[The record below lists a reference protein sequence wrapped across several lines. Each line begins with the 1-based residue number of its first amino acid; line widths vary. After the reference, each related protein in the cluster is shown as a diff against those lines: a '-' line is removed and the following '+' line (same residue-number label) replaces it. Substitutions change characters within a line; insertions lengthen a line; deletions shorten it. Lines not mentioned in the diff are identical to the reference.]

1 MKILYVITLANFGG
15 AQNIVKDIA
24 NHLCADDDII
34 IATGEEGPMLK
45 AIDDHVK
52 KIVLK
57 HLGRSIHPLKDIR
70 AFFELRKLYRKEKP
84 DLVHLFSSK
93 GLVLGSLVFPSKR
106 IIWSINGFD
115 SLRKK
120 YRKFLF
126 ILKLVK
132 NRNRAICVESKYDE
146 QNMIKEGFAK
156 DNMYVIR
163 NGADPCQVVPDVAIN
178 GTEKYRKVV
187 MNIARIAPQKRFESF
202 VEIAKMLPQYAFV
215 WIGADKDYN
224 NLPPNLFCLKGE
236 SNAKRYLQLA
246 DIFVLPTNY
255 EGIPLA
261 IVEALSYSKPVVASD
276 VGGISEIVLN
286 GQNGYVLKNDNQL
299 FVHKIKYILENEAT
313 YQQFS
318 KKSLEIFQSKL
329 TKKVALAGYKKVYEI
344 VYHSL

>member
-1 MKILYVITLANFGG
+1 MKILYVITLADFGG
-15 AQNIVKDIA
+15 TQNIVKDIA
-24 NHLCADDDII
+24 NHLCTDNDIVV
-34 IATGEEGPMLK
+34 AAGEEGPMLK
-45 AIDDHVK
+45 AIDGRVK

-57 HLGRSIHPLKDIR
+57 HLGRPVRPLKDLK

-84 DLVHLFSSK
+84 DMVHLFSSK
-93 GLVLGSLVFPSKR
+93 GLVLGSLAFPAKR

-115 SLRKK
+115 SLRRK

-126 ILKLVK
+126 MLKWVK
-132 NRNRAICVESKYDE
+132 NKNRAICVESNYDE
-146 QNMIKEGFAK
+146 RNMIKEGFVK
-156 DNMYVIR
+156 NNIYIIR
-163 NGADPCQVVPDVAIN
+163 NGVDPCHMAPDITIN
-178 GTEKYRKVV
+178 GIEKYRKTV

-215 WIGADKDYN
+215 WIGADKEYN
-224 NLPPNLFCLKGE
+224 NLPSNLFCLKGE

-246 DIFVLPTNY
+246 AIFVLPTNY

-286 GQNGYVLKNDNQL
+286 GQNGYVLENDNQL
-299 FVHKIKYILENEAT
+299 FVQKIKYILENET
-313 YQQFS
+313 IHQQFS

-329 TKKVALAGYKKVYEI
+329 TKKVALAGYKKVYET